1 MITLFKTNHMMYKK
15 TPEQK
20 RSEFASLETAREKGR
35 AEGRAEII
43 RHALASDTPV
53 SVISKVLGI
62 DLETIKEIEA
72 SLESSHH

>member
-1 MITLFKTNHMMYKK
+1 MMYKQ

-20 RSEFASLETAREKGR
+20 RSYFASLETARERGK
-35 AEGRAEII
+35 AEGKAEERAEII

-62 DLETIKEIEA
+62 DLETIEEIEA
-72 SLESSHH
+72 SLESSRP